1 MSATATVDTSTAIT
15 ARTAGG
21 RLGALAGLAFAFLFF
36 MGTAMLDLP
45 HGVSDE
51 KMVAWWSDSGH
62 QLTVVVSMYLF
73 VLAGLCFL
81 VFLAKLRSRLLA
93 AEGGTGELTSLVVA
107 GGAVFVAMLFV
118 AAASRGGIGF
128 AIKAPGDD
136 ELLPGA
142 DTLRYYPTIG
152 YAALGAGGLLAAA
165 VAMATTSW
173 LICEPQSSVAGS
185 RGSASPPQS
194 WSSSRTWLSRGCSRF
209 PRCSSGRSPRA
220 WRCGGE
226 RGNRRPAVRGP
237 IVAQMLIRR
246 SAKGPFCG
254 PFAHPL

>member
-1 MSATATVDTSTAIT
+1 VSATATVDTGTAIT

-107 GGAVFVAMLFV
+107 SGAVFVAMLFV

-128 AIKAPGDD
+128 ALKGPGDP

-152 YAALGAGGLLAAA
+152 YAVLGAGGLLAAA

-173 LICEPQSSVAGS
+173 LIVRTAVFGRWLAWVGVAAAILIVVANVALAGMLAIPALLVWAFATSVAMW
-185 RGSASPPQS
+185 RGA
-194 WSSSRTWLSRGCSRF
+194 R
-209 PRCSSGRSPRA
+209 
-220 WRCGGE
+220 
-226 RGNRRPAVRGP
+226 
-237 IVAQMLIRR
+237 
-246 SAKGPFCG
+246 
-254 PFAHPL
+254 

>member
-1 MSATATVDTSTAIT
+1 MSATATVDTHTTIA
-15 ARTAGG
+15 ARTTGE

-45 HGVSDE
+45 HGVSDQ
-51 KMVAWWSDSGH
+51 KMVSWWSDSGH

-107 GGAVFVAMLFV
+107 GGIVFVAMLFV
-118 AAASRGGIGF
+118 AAAARGGIGF
-128 AIKAPGDD
+128 AIKSPGAN
-136 ELLPGA
+136 ELVPGA
-142 DTLRYYPTIG
+142 DTLRYFPTIG

-173 LICEPQSSVAGS
+173 LIVRTAVFGRWLAWVGAAAAILVVVANVALAGMLAIPAMLVWALGTSVAMW
-185 RGSASPPQS
+185 RGA
-194 WSSSRTWLSRGCSRF
+194 R
-209 PRCSSGRSPRA
+209 
-220 WRCGGE
+220 
-226 RGNRRPAVRGP
+226 
-237 IVAQMLIRR
+237 
-246 SAKGPFCG
+246 
-254 PFAHPL
+254 